1 MLNTSKA
8 AYEAQAVGTSRTS
21 AKALPEEARLSG
33 GDRSLRGHRRLVWLG
48 VAVVVSVALYGGVV
62 TLGVAVA
69 LLAALYWGVVTY
81 VDRVGWEFFSKGR
94 DAVVT
99 LNTVAKSLRAL
110 DLATLE
116 GFYAPDFQGCLLG
129 LTDLQLVN
137 NRDGVR
143 IYAFQFKGEISH
155 RQAALAEWQA
165 YIEGFTSIEEVRLHL
180 DRLEKWRGTD
190 EVVASVRYELIGV
203 PTGESQSG
211 IDRAYFRMHFD
222 ASQTPFQ
229 IRRAELVKGD
239 RVISS
244 RPLFVDVAA
253 EAGIDFSN
261 QYYPAFLD
269 QPLTFGMIRYGPA
282 GITVVDYD
290 NDGYYDLFIPDG
302 VEAKLFRNKRDGTF
316 EDVTAKAGLAGLDGV
331 SVALFADYDNDG
343 YKDLF
348 VSRSFKPNQLFHNN
362 GDGTFEDVTAKAG
375 IGADNCTTVA
385 AWVDY
390 NNDGWLDLYVGRYL
404 DPRKHIPTT
413 FYARNGE
420 PNQLYRN
427 NGDGTFTNVTK
438 EAGVGDVGLC
448 LGAAFGDYDDDGYPD
463 LFVAND
469 FGRKTL
475 YRNNGDGTFTDVTV
489 QTGTLAYGAGM
500 SATIGDYDN
509 DGRLD
514 LYVAHIRSE
523 EAWFAEWPTVLR
535 YLINA
540 WRQGVWWT
548 AMPMFFEIFKQSGFK
563 FVQVFKDMA
572 SGNTLLRNKGDGTFE
587 DVTWKANANPL
598 GWFWGTN
605 LADFDN
611 DGWQDIYA
619 ANGWVYNEPDT
630 DIELDFLNK
639 VVGDQR
645 LYQTGYLFDPRYF
658 GTRSWHGWERN
669 RYLRNNR
676 DGTFIEIG
684 RATNTDLL
692 LNSRGT
698 AVADFW
704 NRGVL
709 DIAVAASADRHA
721 LLRNEIGPN
730 RNWLVLKLIGA
741 AGELANG
748 TNRDA
753 VGARVIVRA
762 NGLQQMR
769 EVILGDGYGSQSTLN
784 LHFGLDRAP
793 EVEVLIVRWPPSG
806 MVQRFEHVAV
816 NRYYEIK
823 EGQHQLMEKPY
834 GTSEHG
840 RPAKR

>member
-1 MLNTSKA
+1 MAKTRKVA
-8 AYEAQAVGTSRTS
+8 DEVQTVHTAHTAE
-21 AKALPEEARLSG
+21 KALPAEVRLADG
-33 GDRSLRGHRRLVWLG
+33 GRWFGRYRWLVWLG
-48 VAVVVSVALYGGVV
+48 AAVVGVAAVSWGLAWLGVV
-62 TLGVAVA
+62 VVGVAAVS
-69 LLAALYWGVVTY
+69 WGVVTY
-81 VDRVGWEFFSKGR
+81 VDRVGREFFSKGQ
-94 DAVVT
+94 DVVAT
-99 LNTVAKSLRAL
+99 LSTMARVLRSR

-116 GFYAPDFQGCLLG
+116 GFYAADFQGHLLG
-129 LTDLQLVN
+129 LNNLQLVDD
-137 NRDGVR
+137 RDDVR
-143 IYAFQFKGEISH
+143 IYAFQSKDALLH
-155 RQAALAEWQA
+155 HQAALAEWQA
-165 YIEGFTSIEEVRLHL
+165 YIEGFASLEEVRLHVH
-180 DRLEKWRGTD
+180 RLEKWWGTS

-203 PTGESQSG
+203 PMGEPQAG

-222 ASQTPFQ
+222 TTQRPCK
-229 IRRAELVKGD
+229 IRRAELIEGD
-239 RVISS
+239 RVINA
-244 RPLFVDVAA
+244 RPLFVNVAA
-253 EAGIDFSN
+253 QAGIDFTN

-269 QPLTFGMIRYGPA
+269 QPLQFGMIRYGPA

-302 VEAKLFRNKRDGTF
+302 VEAKLFRNKGDGTF
-316 EDVTAKAGLAGLDGV
+316 EDVTAQAGLAGLDGV

-348 VSRSFKPNQLFHNN
+348 ISRSFKPNQLFRNR
-362 GDGTFEDVTAKAG
+362 GDGTFEDVTAQAG

-404 DPRKHIPTT
+404 DPRKDIPST

-438 EAGVGDVGLC
+438 EAGVGEVGLC
-448 LGAAFGDYDDDGYPD
+448 LGVAFGDYNDDGYPD

-548 AMPMFFEIFKQSGFK
+548 AMPMFFEIFKQSKFK

-587 DVTWKANANPL
+587 DVTWQANANPP

-619 ANGWVYNEPDT
+619 SNGWVYNAQDT
-630 DIELDFLNK
+630 EIELDFLNK
-639 VVGDQR
+639 VVSDQR
-645 LYQTGYLFDPRYF
+645 LYKTGYLFDPRYF

-676 DGTFIEIG
+676 DGTFKEIG
-684 RATNTDLL
+684 RGTNTDLL

-709 DIAVAASADRHA
+709 DIAVAASTDRHA
-721 LLRNEIGPN
+721 LLRNEISPD
-730 RNWLVLKLIGA
+730 RNWLVVKLIGA

-753 VGARVIVRA
+753 VGARVTVRA

-769 EVILGDGYGSQSTLN
+769 EVILGDGYGSQSTLH
-784 LHFGLDRAP
+784 LHFGLDQAAQAD
-793 EVEVLIVRWPPSG
+793 EMIVRWPRSG
-806 MVQRFEHVAV
+806 MVQRFAHVTA

-823 EGQHQLMEKPY
+823 EGQDQLLEKPY
-834 GTSEHG
+834 GSGRRSE
-840 RPAKR
+840 R